1 MRIAGFNIVTV
12 ARRASW
18 GLADQVLSSLTNFAV
33 GVVIARSVSPHD
45 FGAFGL
51 AFATYLVLL
60 GASRAITSE
69 PLLVRFSSVSQGVWQ
84 VGTRSST
91 GAAMAVGILT
101 GVVSISFG
109 IALRGTLGSALIALG
124 ITLPGLLLQD
134 GWRQAFFAN
143 GRGSQ
148 AFLNDLIWGVALL
161 PMLIVAATQ
170 SSNQVFWFM
179 FAWGASATCAAIVGL
194 LQAKLFPRIS
204 DTRSWLIAQRDLVP
218 RFLSEFIVR
227 AGGAQ
232 LVFFG
237 LGAVAGLSSV
247 GSIRAAQIILG
258 PFHVVF
264 QGIWLVAI
272 PEQVRILKRSPTRLR
287 RASLIFSGFLAAT
300 AALYGVALL
309 FLPDALGRAL
319 VGANWVGAQK
329 ILFPLALSF
338 AGLGGVM
345 GAASGLRALAAARRS
360 LRARTASSVLM
371 ICGGMIGAVLA
382 DALGA
387 AIGLAVANWLAA
399 LIWWS
404 QFNASFNEYV
414 VDNGDVR
421 PLVPPVAPTA
431 RDSEQIS

>member
-1 MRIAGFNIVTV
+1 
-12 ARRASW
+12 
-18 GLADQVLSSLTNFAV
+18 
-33 GVVIARSVSPHD
+33 
-45 FGAFGL
+45 
-51 AFATYLVLL
+51 
-60 GASRAITSE
+60 
-69 PLLVRFSSVSQGVWQ
+69 
-84 VGTRSST
+84 
-91 GAAMAVGILT
+91 
-101 GVVSISFG
+101 
-109 IALRGTLGSALIALG
+109 
-124 ITLPGLLLQD
+124 
-134 GWRQAFFAN
+134 
-143 GRGSQ
+143 
-148 AFLNDLIWGVALL
+148 
-161 PMLIVAATQ
+161 MLIVAATQ
-170 SSNQVFWFM
+170 PSNQVFWFM

-204 DTRSWLIAQRDLVP
+204 DSRSWLIGQRDLIP

-272 PEQVRILKRSPTRLR
+272 PEQVRILKRSPMRLR

-300 AALYGVALL
+300 AVIYGVALL

-319 VGANWVGAQK
+319 VGANWVGAK
-329 ILFPLALSF
+329 SILFPLALSF

-345 GAASGLRALAAARRS
+345 GAASGLRALAAAKRS
-360 LRARTASSVLM
+360 LRARTTSSVLM

-414 VDNGDVR
+414 VDNGDDR
-421 PLVPPVAPTA
+421 PLVSPVAPTA

>member
-18 GLADQVLSSLTNFAV
+18 GLADQALSSLTNFAV
-33 GVVIARSVSPHD
+33 GVVIARSVNPHE
-45 FGAFGL
+45 FGAFSL

-69 PLLVRFSSVSQGVWQ
+69 PLLVRLSSVSQEVWR

-91 GAAMAVGILT
+91 GATMVVGILT

-143 GRGSQ
+143 GLGSQ
-148 AFLNDLIWGVALL
+148 AFLNDLIWGVALV

-170 SSNQVFWFM
+170 PSNQVFWFM
-179 FAWGASATCAAIVGL
+179 LAWGASAACAAIVGL

-204 DTRSWLIAQRDLVP
+204 DTRSWLIAHRDLIP
-218 RFLSEFIVR
+218 RFLSEFVVR

-258 PFHVVF
+258 PFQVVF

-272 PEQVRILKRSPTRLR
+272 PEQVRILKRSPMRLR
-287 RASLIFSGFLAAT
+287 RASLVFSGFLAAT

-309 FLPDALGRAL
+309 FVPDAFGRAL
-319 VGANWVGAQK
+319 VGANWVGAQS
-329 ILFPLALSF
+329 IVFPLALSF

-345 GAASGLRALAAARRS
+345 GAASGLRALAAAGRS
-360 LRARTASSVLM
+360 LRARIASSILL

-382 DALGA
+382 EALGA
-387 AIGLAVANWLAA
+387 AIGLAVANWLGA

-404 QFNASFNEYV
+404 NFNAALSEYLIDDRDGREV
-414 VDNGDVR
+414 STS
-421 PLVPPVAPTA
+421 VAPPT
-431 RDSEQIS
+431 RDPEQIS

>member
-1 MRIAGFNIVTV
+1 MRIAGINIVKV

-18 GLADQVLSSLTNFAV
+18 GLADQGLSSLTNFAV
-33 GVVIARSVSPHD
+33 GVVIARSVSPHE

-69 PLLVRFSSVSQGVWQ
+69 PLLVRFSSVSQEVWRI
-84 VGTRSST
+84 GTRSST
-91 GAAMAVGILT
+91 GATMAVGILT
-101 GVVSISFG
+101 GLVSISVG
-109 IALRGTLGSALIALG
+109 IVLRGTLGSALVSLG

-148 AFLNDLIWGVALL
+148 AFLNDLIWSVALV
-161 PMLIVAATQ
+161 PMLIVASTQ
-170 SSNQVFWFM
+170 PSNQVFWFM

-194 LQAKLFPRIS
+194 FQAKLFPRIS
-204 DTRSWLIAQRDLVP
+204 DSRSWLIAQRDLVP

-272 PEQVRILKRSPTRLR
+272 PEQVRILKRSPMRLR

-300 AALYGVALL
+300 AVIYGVALL
-309 FLPDALGRAL
+309 FVPDALGRAL
-319 VGANWVGAQK
+319 VGANWVGAQS

-345 GAASGLRALAAARRS
+345 GAASGLRALAAAGRS
-360 LRARTASSVLM
+360 LRARIASSVLL
-371 ICGGMIGAVLA
+371 ISGGMIGAVLA
-382 DALGA
+382 DAVGA
-387 AIGLAVANWLAA
+387 AIGLAAANWLGA

-404 QFNASFNEYV
+404 HFNAAFGEYLI
-414 VDNGDVR
+414 DNRDGE
-421 PLVPPVAPTA
+421 PFVPAVAPPT
-431 RDSEQIS
+431 RDPEQIS